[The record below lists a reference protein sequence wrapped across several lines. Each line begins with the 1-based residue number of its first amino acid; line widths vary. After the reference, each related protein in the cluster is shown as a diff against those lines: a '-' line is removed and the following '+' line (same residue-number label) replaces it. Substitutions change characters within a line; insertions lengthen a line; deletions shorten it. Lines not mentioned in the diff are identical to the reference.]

1 MGEHD
6 AKLNRPVA
14 LKVLHPAMAAD
25 AERLERFRR
34 EAQAVAALNHPN
46 IVTIHAVE
54 DIDLLNTDV
63 QSDIWLL
70 TIK

>member
-1 MGEHD
+1 MPLPPGRTLGHHTIVRALGQGGMGEHD

-34 EAQAVAALNHPN
+34 EA
-46 IVTIHAVE
+46 
-54 DIDLLNTDV
+54 
-63 QSDIWLL
+63 
-70 TIK
+70 